1 MRRSTVLSLPLQLA
15 FPALAYRSSLKVT
28 GSGSFIRFVRILVKK
43 ILNEVPENRITDGQQ
58 DIKENQGQNRKH
70 FC

>member
-1 MRRSTVLSLPLQLA
+1 V

-28 GSGSFIRFVRILVKK
+28 ESGSFIRFVRILAKK

-58 DIKENQGQNRKH
+58 DIKENQGLH
-70 FC
+70 